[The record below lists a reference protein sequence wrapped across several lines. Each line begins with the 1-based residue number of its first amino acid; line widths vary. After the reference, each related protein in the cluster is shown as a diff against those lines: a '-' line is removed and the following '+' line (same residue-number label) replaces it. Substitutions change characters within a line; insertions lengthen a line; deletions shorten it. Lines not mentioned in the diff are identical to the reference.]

1 MSAPDAVL
9 NGLRRERPEWEPWLA
24 VVDEILREAGGPA
37 WEAAVPSAAQALSS
51 QAQGTAVPL
60 LAGTTLTLD
69 AALVRRLFERL
80 IRTASRAGTPKMSS
94 LKAALH
100 ADLEWAPLFTAS
112 LCQDSDR
119 DGGQISE
126 IAAVSGADA
135 EALHAVIA
143 LLPVPFLHA
152 CNRRWASSIS
162 ASWVEGYC
170 PVCGSWPAFA
180 EVRGIERNRYFR
192 CGRCGGEWH
201 ARALYCPYCAMSDH
215 DELVALVPEH
225 GGSNAVGSN
234 AVIDACQRC
243 LEYVKTFTRLQGCSP
258 GAVMLED
265 LASVDLDVAAI
276 EHGFARSAGPGF
288 ALGITVTGAVT
299 DSGARRGF
307 FARK

>member
-1 MSAPDAVL
+1 MSAPDAAL

-37 WEAAVPSAAQALSS
+37 WEAAVPASAPEQRD
-51 QAQGTAVPL
+51 AVPL

-69 AALVRRLFERL
+69 TGLVRRLFERL

-100 ADLEWAPLFTAS
+100 ADMEWAPLFTAS
-112 LCQDSDR
+112 LCQDSD
-119 DGGQISE
+119 QISE

-135 EALHAVIA
+135 EALHAVTA
-143 LLPVPFLHA
+143 LLPVPFLYA

-170 PVCGSWPAFA
+170 PVCGSLPAFA

-201 ARALYCPYCAMSDH
+201 ARALYCPYCDMTDH
-215 DELVALVPEH
+215 DELISLVPEK
-225 GGSNAVGSN
+225 APEKAGSN

-243 LEYVKTFTRLQGCSP
+243 LGYVKTFTRLQGCPP

-276 EHGFARSAGPGF
+276 EHGFARPPGPGR
-288 ALGITVTGAVT
+288 ALGLTVI
-299 DSGARRGF
+299 DKGARPSF
-307 FARK
+307 FAWKS

>member
-1 MSAPDAVL
+1 MSAPEAVL
-9 NGLRRERPEWEPWLA
+9 SGLRRERPEWEPWLV
-24 VVDEILREAGGPA
+24 VVDEILREAGSPA
-37 WEAAVPSAAQALSS
+37 WEAAVPADAQA
-51 QAQGTAVPL
+51 QRTAVPL
-60 LAGTTLTLD
+60 LAGTTLALE
-69 AALVRRLFERL
+69 AGLVRRLFERL
-80 IRTASRAGTPKMSS
+80 IRTGSRVGTPKMSS

-119 DGGQISE
+119 INE
-126 IAAVSGADA
+126 IAAVPGADA

-170 PVCGSWPAFA
+170 PVCGSLPAFA

-215 DELVALVPEH
+215 DELVSLVPEKS
-225 GGSNAVGSN
+225 GSNAVGSN

-243 LEYVKTFTRLQGCSP
+243 LGYVKTFTRLQGCSP
-258 GAVMLED
+258 SAVMLED

-276 EHGFARSAGPGF
+276 EHGFARSPGPGF
-288 ALGITVTGAVT
+288 ALGITVTEKDT
-299 DSGARRGF
+299 RRGF
-307 FARK
+307 FARKS

>member
-1 MSAPDAVL
+1 MTAPDAAL
-9 NGLRRERPEWEPWLA
+9 NGLRRERPEWEPWLV
-24 VVDEILREAGGPA
+24 VVDEILREAGSPA
-37 WEAAVPSAAQALSS
+37 WEAAVPAAAQA
-51 QAQGTAVPL
+51 QRTAVPL
-60 LAGTTLTLD
+60 LAGTTLILE
-69 AALVRRLFERL
+69 AGLVGRLFERL
-80 IRTASRAGTPKMSS
+80 IRIASRVGTPKMSS

-112 LCQDSDR
+112 LSQDSDR
-119 DGGQISE
+119 INE

-215 DELVALVPEH
+215 DELVTLVPEK
-225 GGSNAVGSN
+225 VGSN

-243 LEYVKTFTRLQGCSP
+243 LGYVKTFTRLQGCSP

-276 EHGFARSAGPGF
+276 EHGFARSPGPGL
-288 ALGITVTGAVT
+288 ALEITVTDKG
-299 DSGARRGF
+299 RRPGF
-307 FARK
+307 FAWKS

>member
-1 MSAPDAVL
+1 
-9 NGLRRERPEWEPWLA
+9 
-24 VVDEILREAGGPA
+24 
-37 WEAAVPSAAQALSS
+37 
-51 QAQGTAVPL
+51 
-60 LAGTTLTLD
+60 
-69 AALVRRLFERL
+69 LVRRLFERL
-80 IRTASRAGTPKMSS
+80 IRTASRAGTPKTSS

-119 DGGQISE
+119 IDE
-126 IAAVSGADA
+126 IAAVSGAAVSGADA

-170 PVCGSWPAFA
+170 PVCGSLPAFA

-192 CGRCGGEWH
+192 CGRCGGAWH
-201 ARALYCPYCAMSDH
+201 ARALYCPYCANCDH
-215 DELVALVPEH
+215 DELVALVPEK
-225 GGSNAVGSN
+225 GGSK

-243 LEYVKTFTRLQGCSP
+243 LGYVKTFTRLQGCSP

-276 EHGFARSAGPGF
+276 EHGFARSPGPGF
-288 ALGITVTGAVT
+288 ALGITVTDKVT
-299 DSGARRGF
+299 DNTARRGF
-307 FARK
+307 FAWKS

>member
-1 MSAPDAVL
+1 MSAPDGAL
-9 NGLRRERPEWEPWLA
+9 NGLRRERPEWEPWLV
-24 VVDEILREAGGPA
+24 VVDEILRQAGGSA
-37 WEAAVPSAAQALSS
+37 WEGAVPAAAQA
-51 QAQGTAVPL
+51 QQTAIPL
-60 LAGTTLTLD
+60 LAGTTLTLESG
-69 AALVRRLFERL
+69 LVRRLFERL
-80 IRTASRAGTPKMSS
+80 IRTASRVGTPKMSS

-100 ADLEWAPLFTAS
+100 ADLEWAPLFAAS

-119 DGGQISE
+119 INE
-126 IAAVSGADA
+126 IAAVPGADA

-152 CNRRWASSIS
+152 CNRRWAPSIS

-170 PVCGSWPAFA
+170 PVCGSLPVFA

-201 ARALYCPYCAMSDH
+201 ARALYCPYCAMTDH
-215 DELVALVPEH
+215 DELVSLVPEKS
-225 GGSNAVGSN
+225 GTN

-243 LEYVKTFTRLQGCSP
+243 LGYVKTFTTLQGCPP

-276 EHGFARSAGPGF
+276 EHGFARSPGPGF
-288 ALGITVTGAVT
+288 ALGITVTEKDT
-299 DSGARRGF
+299 RRGF
-307 FARK
+307 FARKS

>member
-1 MSAPDAVL
+1 MSAPDAAL
-9 NGLRRERPEWEPWLA
+9 NGLRRERPEWEPWLV
-24 VVDEILREAGGPA
+24 VVDEILREAGSSA
-37 WEAAVPSAAQALSS
+37 WEAAVPAAT
-51 QAQGTAVPL
+51 QGQRTAVPL
-60 LAGTTLTLD
+60 LAGTTLTLE
-69 AALVRRLFERL
+69 AGLVRRLFERL
-80 IRTASRAGTPKMSS
+80 IRTASRVGTLKMSS
-94 LKAALH
+94 LKAALY
-100 ADLEWAPLFTAS
+100 ADLEWAPLFAAS

-119 DGGQISE
+119 INE

-135 EALHAVIA
+135 EALQAVIA

-170 PVCGSWPAFA
+170 PVCGSLPAFA

-215 DELVALVPEH
+215 DELVGLVPEK
-225 GGSNAVGSN
+225 AGSN

-243 LEYVKTFTRLQGCSP
+243 LGYVKTFTRLQGCSP
-258 GAVMLED
+258 AAVMLED

-276 EHGFARSAGPGF
+276 EHGFARPPGPGF
-288 ALGITVTGAVT
+288 PLGITVT
-299 DSGARRGF
+299 DKGARRGF
-307 FARK
+307 FARKS

>member
-1 MSAPDAVL
+1 VSAPDAAL
-9 NGLRRERPEWEPWLA
+9 NGLRRERPEWEPWLV
-24 VVDEILREAGGPA
+24 VVDEILREAGSPA
-37 WEAAVPSAAQALSS
+37 WETAVPASAPAPAS
-51 QAQGTAVPL
+51 QGQGTAVPL
-60 LAGTTLTLD
+60 LAGTTLTLE
-69 AALVRRLFERL
+69 AGLVRRLFQRL
-80 IRTASRAGTPKMSS
+80 IRTAARVGAPKMSS

-100 ADLEWAPLFTAS
+100 ADLEWAPMFAAS

-119 DGGQISE
+119 ISE
-126 IAAVSGADA
+126 IAAVPGADA

-170 PVCGSWPAFA
+170 PVCGSLPAFA

-215 DELVALVPEH
+215 DELVALVPEKA
-225 GGSNAVGSN
+225 GSNAVGSN
-234 AVIDACQRC
+234 AVIEACQRC
-243 LEYVKTFTRLQGCSP
+243 LGYVKTITRLQGCSP
-258 GAVMLED
+258 GAVILED

-276 EHGFARSAGPGF
+276 EHGFARPPGPGF
-288 ALGITVTGAVT
+288 ALGITVI
-299 DSGARRGF
+299 DKGARRGF
-307 FARK
+307 LAWKS

>member
-1 MSAPDAVL
+1 MSAPDAAL
-9 NGLRRERPEWEPWLA
+9 NGLRHERPEWEPWLA
-24 VVDEILREAGGPA
+24 VVDEILREAVSPA
-37 WEAAVPSAAQALSS
+37 WVAAVPDAAP
-51 QAQGTAVPL
+51 AQRTAVPL
-60 LAGTTLTLD
+60 LAGTTLTLE

-100 ADLEWAPLFTAS
+100 ANLEWALLFTAS
-112 LCQDSDR
+112 LCQDSARID
-119 DGGQISE
+119 E
-126 IAAVSGADA
+126 IAAVSGAVVSGADA

-143 LLPVPFLHA
+143 LLPIPFLHA

-162 ASWVEGYC
+162 PSWVEGYC

-201 ARALYCPYCAMSDH
+201 ARALYCPYCAMIDH
-215 DELVALVPEH
+215 DELVALVPEK
-225 GGSNAVGSN
+225 SGSN

-243 LEYVKTFTRLQGCSP
+243 LGYVKTFNRLKGCSP
-258 GAVMLED
+258 GAVMPED

-276 EHGFARSAGPGF
+276 EHGFARPPGPGL
-288 ALGITVTGAVT
+288 ALGITVT
-299 DSGARRGF
+299 DKGARRGF
-307 FARK
+307 FTWKS

>member
-1 MSAPDAVL
+1 MTAPDAAL
-9 NGLRRERPEWEPWLA
+9 NGLRRERPEWEPWLV
-24 VVDEILREAGGPA
+24 VVDEILREAGSPA
-37 WEAAVPSAAQALSS
+37 WEAAVPAAAQA
-51 QAQGTAVPL
+51 QRTAVPL
-60 LAGTTLTLD
+60 LAGSKLILEVG
-69 AALVRRLFERL
+69 LVRRLFERL
-80 IRTASRAGTPKMSS
+80 IRTASRVGTPKMSS

-112 LCQDSDR
+112 LSQDSDR
-119 DGGQISE
+119 INE

-170 PVCGSWPAFA
+170 PVCGSLPAFA

-215 DELVALVPEH
+215 DELVALVPEK
-225 GGSNAVGSN
+225 AGSN
-234 AVIDACQRC
+234 AVIEACQRC
-243 LEYVKTFTRLQGCSP
+243 LGYVKTFTRLQGCSP

-276 EHGFARSAGPGF
+276 EHGFARPPGPGLP
-288 ALGITVTGAVT
+288 LGITVT
-299 DSGARRGF
+299 DKGARRGF
-307 FARK
+307 FARKG

>member
-1 MSAPDAVL
+1 MTAPDSAL
-9 NGLRRERPEWEPWLA
+9 NVLRRERPEWEPWLA
-24 VVDEILREAGGPA
+24 VVDEILREAGSSA
-37 WEAAVPSAAQALSS
+37 WEAAVPAAAP
-51 QAQGTAVPL
+51 AQRTAFPL
-60 LAGTTLTLD
+60 LAGTTLTIEAD
-69 AALVRRLFERL
+69 LVRRLFERL
-80 IRTASRAGTPKMSS
+80 IRIASRARTPKMLS

-100 ADLEWAPLFTAS
+100 ADLEWAALFTAS
-112 LCQDSDR
+112 LCQSSDR
-119 DGGQISE
+119 INE

-135 EALHAVIA
+135 EALHAVVA

-170 PVCGSWPAFA
+170 PVCGSLPAFA

-192 CGRCGGEWH
+192 CCRCGGEWH

-215 DELVALVPEH
+215 AELVALVPEKD
-225 GGSNAVGSN
+225 GAN

-243 LEYVKTFTRLQGCSP
+243 LGYVKTFTRLQGCSP

-276 EHGFARSAGPGF
+276 EHGFARSPGPGY
-288 ALGITVTGAVT
+288 ALGITVT
-299 DSGARRGF
+299 DKGARRGF
-307 FARK
+307 FAWKS

>member
-1 MSAPDAVL
+1 MSAPAPDAAL
-9 NGLRRERPEWEPWLA
+9 NGLRREHPEFEPWLFL
-24 VVDEILREAGGPA
+24 VDEILREAGSPA
-37 WEAAVPSAAQALSS
+37 WEAVVPAAAP
-51 QAQGTAVPL
+51 APRTAVPL
-60 LAGTTLTLD
+60 LAATTLTLE
-69 AALVRRLFERL
+69 AGLVRRLFERL
-80 IRTASRAGTPKMSS
+80 IRTASRVGTLKMSS

-100 ADLEWAPLFTAS
+100 ADLEWVPLFTAS
-112 LCQDSDR
+112 LCQDDDR
-119 DGGQISE
+119 IDE

-143 LLPVPFLHA
+143 LLSIPFLQA

-170 PVCGSWPAFA
+170 PVCGSLPAFT

-215 DELVALVPEH
+215 DQLVALVPEK
-225 GGSNAVGSN
+225 SGSN
-234 AVIDACQRC
+234 AVIDACKRC
-243 LEYVKTFTRLQGCSP
+243 LGYVKTFTRLQGCAP

-276 EHGFARSAGPGF
+276 EHGFARAAGPGH
-288 ALGITVTGAVT
+288 ALGIRVT
-299 DSGARRGF
+299 DKGARRSF
-307 FARK
+307 FARKS

>member
-1 MSAPDAVL
+1 MSAPDAAL
-9 NGLRRERPEWEPWLA
+9 NGLRRERPEWEPWLV
-24 VVDEILREAGGPA
+24 VVDEILREAGSPA
-37 WEAAVPSAAQALSS
+37 WEATVPAAVPAQR
-51 QAQGTAVPL
+51 TAVPL
-60 LAGTTLTLD
+60 LAGTTLTVE
-69 AALVRRLFERL
+69 AALVSRLFERL

-94 LKAALH
+94 LKAALR
-100 ADLEWAPLFTAS
+100 AELEWAPLFTAS

-119 DGGQISE
+119 IDE
-126 IAAVSGADA
+126 IAAVSGAAVSGADA

-170 PVCGSWPAFA
+170 PVCGSLPAFA

-215 DELVALVPEH
+215 DELVALVPEK
-225 GGSNAVGSN
+225 GGSN

-243 LEYVKTFTRLQGCSP
+243 LGYVKTFTRLQGCSP

-276 EHGFARSAGPGF
+276 EHGFARSPVPGF
-288 ALGITVTGAVT
+288 ARGITVTDKGP
-299 DSGARRGF
+299 RRGF
-307 FARK
+307 FAWKS

>member
-1 MSAPDAVL
+1 MSAPDAAL
-9 NGLRRERPEWEPWLA
+9 NGLRRERPEWEPWLV
-24 VVDEILREAGGPA
+24 VVDEVVREAGSPA
-37 WEAAVPSAAQALSS
+37 WDAAVPAASHPQE
-51 QAQGTAVPL
+51 TAVPL
-60 LAGTTLTLD
+60 LAGTTLTLE
-69 AALVRRLFERL
+69 AGLVRRLFERL
-80 IRTASRAGTPKMSS
+80 IRAASRAGTQKMSS

-100 ADLEWAPLFTAS
+100 ADLEWAPLFIAS

-119 DGGQISE
+119 IHE

-135 EALHAVIA
+135 EAFQAVIA

-170 PVCGSWPAFA
+170 PVCGSLPAFA

-215 DELVALVPEH
+215 DQLVALVPEK
-225 GGSNAVGSN
+225 GGTN

-243 LEYVKTFTRLQGCSP
+243 LGYVKTFTRLQGCSP

-276 EHGFARSAGPGF
+276 EHGFARSPGPGF
-288 ALGITVTGAVT
+288 ALGITVNDT
-299 DSGARRGF
+299 GARRGF
-307 FARK
+307 FAWKS